1 MNPCPFLLVLIQ
13 TAADISVALV
23 IDKPE
28 IFRYDVLRKE
38 VMRMAEITIIPAKNH
53 TDEIVRTAAYARVSS
68 DSEDQLNSFAAQIR
82 YYTEL
87 LKNSTDAVFVD
98 MYADQG
104 ITGTSATKRPEFQ
117 RLMSDCRKG
126 KIDRILVKSISRF
139 ARNTKDSL
147 EAVRELKTLGIS
159 VYFEKENIDTSEIS
173 SEMMLAIYSQFAQ
186 EESMSISRNCR
197 IGVKKRMMD
206 GTYKTAS
213 TPFGYDYVDGK
224 LQINPKKA
232 KIVKQIFTWYVSG
245 IGMNEIATRLNK
257 LKVREKIWRR
267 STIHCILTNE
277 KYIGDTLLQKTF
289 STDTLP
295 FKGVINRG
303 EKEQYYV
310 SGTHEPIIEKSVF
323 DNAQKVLAERD
334 KSDGKII
341 ERSPFH
347 SKIICGNCG
356 STFRRKGRKTCVY
369 WVCRKHD
376 ESADNCK
383 TRQIRE
389 TEFQAAFVRLW
400 NKLQAHYKA
409 ILTPML
415 RQLETLMEREKS
427 GNTQLA
433 ALRKEVAEIKQQI
446 HMLTVLNLQGTLD
459 GAYFKERT
467 QELDRKLLTAQKQL
481 HASLDDEQSERLDD
495 LRKLI
500 GIFERAEPIAK
511 LDELKFRQ
519 IVEKIT
525 VLSETEIRFDLIGGI
540 GFMERIAR

>member
-1 MNPCPFLLVLIQ
+1 
-13 TAADISVALV
+13 
-23 IDKPE
+23 
-28 IFRYDVLRKE
+28 
-38 VMRMAEITIIPAKNH
+38 MAEITIIPAKNH
-53 TDEIVRTAAYARVSS
+53 ADEIVRTAAYARVSS
-68 DSEDQLNSFAAQIR
+68 DSQDQLNSFAAQIR

-87 LKNSTDAVFVD
+87 LKNSTDAVFID

-104 ITGTSATKRPEFQ
+104 ITGTSAAKRPEFQ

-159 VYFEKENIDTSEIS
+159 VYFEKENIDTAEVS

-186 EESMSISRNCR
+186 EESMSISKNCR
-197 IGVKKRMMD
+197 MGVKKRMMD

-224 LQINPKKA
+224 LKINPIKA
-232 KIVKQIFTWYVSG
+232 EIVKQIFDWYVSG

-257 LKVREKIWRR
+257 LKVREEIWRHG
-267 STIHCILTNE
+267 TIRCILTNE
-277 KYIGDTLLQKTF
+277 KYIGDTLLQKHF

-295 FKGVINRG
+295 FRSVRNRG

-310 SGTHEPIIEKSVF
+310 KGTHEPIIEKSIF
-323 DNAQKVLAERD
+323 YNAQKMLAERD
-334 KSDGKII
+334 KPSGLTK
-341 ERSPFH
+341 ERSPF
-347 SKIICGNCG
+347 SRKIICGNCG
-356 STFRRKGRKTCVY
+356 TSFRRKPRKGCVC

-376 ESADNCK
+376 ESADNCSI
-383 TRQIRE
+383 RQIRE
-389 TEFQAAFVRLW
+389 TEFQAVFVRLW

-415 RQLETLMEREKS
+415 RQIETLSEREKS
-427 GNTQLA
+427 DNTQLA
-433 ALRKEVAEIKQQI
+433 ELRKEIAEIKQQTYLLT
-446 HMLTVLNLQGTLD
+446 MLNSQGTLD

-481 HASLDDEQSERLDD
+481 HANLDDKDGERLDE
-495 LRKLI
+495 LQKLI
-500 GIFERAEPIAK
+500 GIFERARQI
-511 LDELKFRQ
+511 DEFDEIKFGL

-525 VLSETEIRFDLIGGI
+525 VLSESEMRFDLIGGI
-540 GFMERIAR
+540 GFTERIVR

>member
-1 MNPCPFLLVLIQ
+1 
-13 TAADISVALV
+13 
-23 IDKPE
+23 
-28 IFRYDVLRKE
+28 
-38 VMRMAEITIIPAKNH
+38 MAEITIIPAKNH
-53 TDEIVRTAAYARVSS
+53 ADEIVRTAAYARVSS
-68 DSEDQLNSFAAQIR
+68 SSEDQLNSFAAQIR

-87 LKNSTDAVFVD
+87 LKDSTDAVFVD
-98 MYADQG
+98 MYADEG
-104 ITGTSATKRPEFQ
+104 ISGTSAVKRTEFQ

-159 VYFEKENIDTSEIS
+159 VYFEKENIDTSEVS

-186 EESMSISRNCR
+186 EESMSISKNCR
-197 IGVKKRMMD
+197 LGVKKRMMD

-224 LQINPKKA
+224 LKINPEKA
-232 KIVKQIFTWYVSG
+232 KIVKQIFSWYVSG

-257 LKVREKIWRR
+257 LKVREEIWRR
-267 STIHCILTNE
+267 GTIHCIITNE

-310 SGTHEPIIEKSVF
+310 SGTHESIIEKSVF

-347 SKIICGNCG
+347 SKIICGNCR
-356 STFRRKGRKTCVY
+356 STFRRKGRKTYIC

-376 ESADNCK
+376 ESAENCNI
-383 TRQIRE
+383 RQIRE
-389 TEFQAAFVRLW
+389 TEFQATFVRLW

-409 ILTPML
+409 ILVPML
-415 RQLETLMEREKS
+415 RQLETLSEREKS

-433 ALRKEVAEIKQQI
+433 ALRKEIAEIKQQI
-446 HMLTVLNLQGTLD
+446 HMMTMLNSQGTLD
-459 GAYFKERT
+459 GAYFKERM
-467 QELDRKLLTAQKQL
+467 QALDRKLHIAQKQL
-481 HASLDDEQSERLDD
+481 HANLDDENSERLDG

-500 GIFERAEPIAK
+500 GIFERAEQINEF
-511 LDELKFRQ
+511 DEIKFGQ

-540 GFMERIAR
+540 GFTEQIVR

>member
-1 MNPCPFLLVLIQ
+1 
-13 TAADISVALV
+13 
-23 IDKPE
+23 
-28 IFRYDVLRKE
+28 
-38 VMRMAEITIIPAKNH
+38 MAEITIIPAKERSA
-53 TDEIVRTAAYARVSS
+53 EIVRTAAYARVSS
-68 DSEDQLNSFAAQIR
+68 DSQDQLNSFAAQIR

-87 LKNSTDAVFVD
+87 LKNSTDTVFVD
-98 MYADQG
+98 MYADEG
-104 ITGTSATKRPEFQ
+104 ISGTSAAKRPEFQ

-159 VYFEKENIDTSEIS
+159 VYFEKENIDTSEVS

-197 IGVKKRMMD
+197 MGVHKRMMD

-224 LQINPKKA
+224 LKINPEKA

-245 IGMNEIATRLNK
+245 IGMNEIAMRLNK
-257 LKVREKIWRR
+257 LKVREEIWRR
-267 STIHCILTNE
+267 GTIHCIITNE

-289 STDTLP
+289 MTDTLP
-295 FKGVINRG
+295 YKGVVNRG

-310 SGTHEPIIEKSVF
+310 SGTHESIIEKSVF

-334 KSDGKII
+334 KSSGTVV
-341 ERSPFH
+341 EHSPFH

-356 STFRRKGRKTCVY
+356 STFRRKDRKTYVC

-376 ESADNCK
+376 GSAENC
-383 TRQIRE
+383 TVRQIRE
-389 TEFQAAFVRLW
+389 DEFRMAFIRLW

-409 ILTPML
+409 ILAPMF
-415 RQLETLMEREKS
+415 RQLETLSEREKS
-427 GNTQLA
+427 VNTQLA
-433 ALRKEVAEIKQQI
+433 TLRKEIAEIKQQI
-446 HMLTVLNLQGTLD
+446 HMMTVLNLQGTLD
-459 GAYFKERT
+459 SAYFKERT
-467 QELDRKLLTAQKQL
+467 QELDRRLLTTQKQL
-481 HASLDDEQSERLDD
+481 HASLDDEEYERHDE

-500 GIFERAEPIAK
+500 GIFDKAEPITEF
-511 LDELKFRQ
+511 DEIKFGQ
-519 IVEKIT
+519 IVNKIM

-540 GFMERIAR
+540 GFTERVAR

>member
-1 MNPCPFLLVLIQ
+1 
-13 TAADISVALV
+13 
-23 IDKPE
+23 
-28 IFRYDVLRKE
+28 
-38 VMRMAEITIIPAKNH
+38 MAEITIIPAKNH
-53 TDEIVRTAAYARVSS
+53 ADEIVRTAAYARVSS

-87 LKNSTDAVFVD
+87 LQNSTDAVFVD

-126 KIDRILVKSISRF
+126 KIDRVLVKSISRF

-147 EAVRELKTLGIS
+147 EAVRELKTLGVS
-159 VYFEKENIDTSEIS
+159 VYFEKENIDTAEVS

-186 EESMSISRNCR
+186 EESMSISKNCR
-197 IGVKKRMMD
+197 LGVKKRMMD

-257 LKVREKIWRR
+257 LNVRKETWRHG
-267 STIHCILTNE
+267 TIRCILTNE
-277 KYIGDTLLQKTF
+277 KYIGDTLLQKHF

-295 FKGVINRG
+295 FRSVRNRG

-310 SGTHEPIIEKSVF
+310 SGTHKPIIEKTVF
-323 DNAQKVLAERD
+323 DNAQRMLADRD
-334 KSDGKII
+334 KPSGLAK
-341 ERSPFH
+341 ERSPF
-347 SKIICGNCG
+347 SKKIVCGNCG
-356 STFRRKGRKTCVY
+356 NTFRRRPRKNCVC

-376 ESADNCK
+376 ESAENCDI
-383 TRQIRE
+383 RQIRE

-400 NKLQAHYKA
+400 NKHQAHYKA
-409 ILTPML
+409 ILAPML
-415 RQLETLMEREKS
+415 RQLETLSEREKS

-433 ALRKEVAEIKQQI
+433 ELRKETAEIKQRI
-446 HMLTVLNLQGTLD
+446 HMMTVLNSQGALD

-467 QELDRKLLTAQKQL
+467 QELDRKLINAQKQL
-481 HASLDDEQSERLDD
+481 RAALDDESSERLDE

-500 GIFERAEPIAK
+500 GIFERAEPITEF
-511 LDELKFRQ
+511 DEIKFGQ
-519 IVEKIT
+519 IVERIM
-525 VLSETEIRFDLIGGI
+525 VLLESEIRFDLIGGV
-540 GFMERIAR
+540 GFTERIVR